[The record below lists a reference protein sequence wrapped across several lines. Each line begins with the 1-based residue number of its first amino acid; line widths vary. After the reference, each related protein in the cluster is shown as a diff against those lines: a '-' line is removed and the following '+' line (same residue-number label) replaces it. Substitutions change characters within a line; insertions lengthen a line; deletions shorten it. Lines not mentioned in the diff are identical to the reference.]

1 MADTATYCKAAS
13 TIGQNSLALRLLPAK
28 VVRAAE
34 SCGLLLSMY
43 QVDPEALKE
52 FPLLLSLNE
61 MKTNITNRTTK
72 VASVTTN
79 MLKGDTNGYGTY
91 VPGEI

>member
-1 MADTATYCKAAS
+1 
-13 TIGQNSLALRLLPAK
+13 
-28 VVRAAE
+28 
-34 SCGLLLSMY
+34 MY